1 MMEETI
7 KNQQDEIEESN
18 VDILEFSLNDEE
30 IEEWIDKLNA
40 LKVAQTSISLDVD
53 DENQLLINYDENEN
67 YEEEEE

>member
-53 DENQLLINYDENEN
+53 DENQLLINYDEF
-67 YEEEEE
+67 